1 MRKEIRKFLE
11 ITSKEHIELDTL
23 RTQHLEEIVKV
34 YSDSLLSESTC
45 HILTHRFES
54 EVSDLLLE
62 LSILNRY
69 YEGDKSVV
77 ELLWFIPDKNKETI
91 RNSARNIQNLIL
103 LYVSYMAELGYF
115 LSEEFIKKYGDVSI
129 GALKFGEIAPKP
141 NYLFPEPQQGQ
152 ITPEGNE
159 QAPDTTP
166 EPQQDT
172 IEAQQGQITPEGNNT
187 TTEPP
192 QVPTIKNTDRER
204 WVYGIALE
212 KGYIRENGDG
222 VSYSITETINKS
234 AIAYMCGRLYCF
246 DKVIGGYISNIAHE
260 LPRGIK
266 KLFGGTDI
274 AQKRQSMIWKAKYN
288 EKYTPHDD
296 YKKIDDIFKEYHER
310 SKQ

>member
-77 ELLWFIPDKNKETI
+77 ELLWFIPEKNKETI
-91 RNSARNIQNLIL
+91 RNSALNIQNLIIL
-103 LYVSYMAELGYF
+103 FVSYMERLGYF
-115 LSEEFIKKYGDVSI
+115 LSDEFIKKYGDVSI

-141 NYLFPEPQQGQ
+141 NYLIPEPQQGQ

-166 EPQQDT
+166 
-172 IEAQQGQITPEGNNT
+172 
-187 TTEPP
+187 EPP

>member
-11 ITSKEHIELDTL
+11 ITSKEHIKFNTIA
-23 RTQHLEEIVKV
+23 TQHLEEIAKV

-54 EVSDLLLE
+54 DVLDLLVE
-62 LSILNRY
+62 LSRINRY

-77 ELLWFIPDKNKETI
+77 ELLWFIPEKNKETI
-91 RNSARNIQNLIL
+91 RNSALNIQNLIP
-103 LYVSYMAELGYF
+103 LYVYYMAKLGYF
-115 LSEEFIKKYGDVSI
+115 LSEDFIKKYGDVSI

-141 NYLFPEPQQGQ
+141 NYLIPEPQQGQ
-152 ITPEGNE
+152 TTPEGDV

-172 IEAQQGQITPEGNNT
+172 SEPPQGHITPEDNNT

-192 QVPTIKNTDRER
+192 QVPTINNTDRER

-212 KGYIRENGDG
+212 KGYIRKKDDG

-266 KLFGGTDI
+266 KKFGGTDI
-274 AQKRQSMIWKAKYN
+274 AQKRQSMIWKANKN
-288 EKYTPHDD
+288 KNYTPHD
-296 YKKIDDIFKEYHER
+296 YEKIDDIFKEYHER
-310 SKQ
+310 SKH